1 MNRGDV
7 YDAALPG
14 GRRPAVVVTRNR
26 AIPFLRSVCV
36 VAVSSTVREL
46 PTEVPLGRDH
56 GLADDCVANCDNLFT
71 IPKRALERRRGTLG
85 ADDVRRLNDALRIA
99 LELD

>member
-14 GRRPAVVVTRNR
+14 GRHPAVIVTRDR
-26 AIPFLRSVCV
+26 AIPLLRNVCV
-36 VAVSSTVREL
+36 VAVTSRARDL
-46 PTEVPLGRDH
+46 PTEVPLDSLN
-56 GLADDCVANCDNLFT
+56 GLARDCVANCDNLFT
-71 IPKRALERRRGTLG
+71 IPKRTLERRRGALG
-85 ADDVRRLNDALRIA
+85 PDQVRRLDDALRIA